1 MQRQAPRKST
11 VVRAEMVAA
20 VIDRFGPP
28 SVLHRAVVPVP
39 EPGPREVLIALHAAG
54 VGSWDESMRDGSW
67 KEGRVRFPR
76 VIGTDGAGVV
86 VAKGTRVKRFRVG
99 DRVYSASVD
108 TPQGGFYAQYV
119 AVSDAYVAPAPRRL
133 DFAQAAA
140 VAFPGLTAMQGV
152 NDVLAV
158 RRGETVVI
166 FGASGAVGTMAV
178 QFAKKRG
185 ARVIATASGR
195 AAQSAVRRLGASAT
209 VDARDP
215 KMVDEL
221 LKLAPDGIDAVLA
234 FAGGEELER
243 CVALVRSGGRVA
255 YPNGVE
261 PEPHKRRGV
270 RARSYDADNSVRA
283 FARLTRSIDANRL
296 QVPIAATFPLARAA
310 DAHRRQR
317 EHVIG
322 RIVLRIRRGEA
333 NPH

>member
-1 MQRQAPRKST
+1 MA
-11 VVRAEMVAA
+11 AA

-28 SVLHRAVVPVP
+28 SVLHRASVPVP

-54 VGSWDESMRDGSW
+54 IGSWDESMRDGSW

-86 VAKGTRVKRFRVG
+86 VAKGARVKRFRIG
-99 DRVYSASVD
+99 DRVYSASID

-140 VAFPGLTAMQGV
+140 VAFPGLTALQGV
-152 NDVLAV
+152 NDVL
-158 RRGETVVI
+158 RIRKGETVVI

-178 QFAKKRG
+178 QFAKQRG
-185 ARVIATASGR
+185 ARVVGTASGR
-195 AAQSAVRRLGASAT
+195 AAQSAVRRLGASAV

-215 KMVDEL
+215 KMVDAL

-234 FAGGEELER
+234 FAGGDELER
-243 CVALVRSGGRVA
+243 CLALVRSGGRIA
-255 YPNGVE
+255 HPNGIE
-261 PEPHKRRGV
+261 PRRDKRRGV
-270 RARSYDADNSVRA
+270 SVQSYDADNSARS
-283 FARLTRSIDANRL
+283 FASLTRALEANRI

-310 DAHRRQR
+310 DAHRRQH

-322 RIVLRIRRGEA
+322 RIVLRIRREDA
-333 NPH
+333 R